1 MKNKIW
7 ILVIVIVIVSLAGV
21 SGAYT
26 GIAINHFINS
36 LNEVAIQPYNEVDVF
51 SMLDKMSISN
61 DYLSGYS
68 TLQEAMINLNKP
80 IEISNVGFTSKE
92 MNALLNINPEI
103 LESAFLRGVSFDI
116 LPDNSIQVG
125 AYIDAALLSKK
136 TNIPVVALSV
146 IQNMELTMNT
156 KIIGVSEDN
165 KLIVTID
172 EIYIKDIPIMN
183 FLKTFPL
190 GEELKGLVSEITGK
204 EMQLD
209 LPMFPKLKSFN
220 ISDNLAYIDGTY
232 DYNGVTDD

>member
-7 ILVIVIVIVSLAGV
+7 ILVIVIAIVSLAGV

-26 GIAINHFINS
+26 GIAINRFVDS
-36 LNEVAIQPYNEVDVF
+36 LNEVAIQTYKEIDAF
-51 SMLDKMSISN
+51 SMLDKMGIGN

-80 IEISNVGFTSKE
+80 IEISNVGFTPKE

-103 LESAFLRGVSFDI
+103 LEFAFLRGISFDI
-116 LPDNSIQVG
+116 LPDNSILLG
-125 AYIDAALLSKK
+125 AYIDAASLSKK
-136 TNIPVVALSV
+136 TNIPVAALSV
-146 IQNMELTMNT
+146 IQNMELTMDT

-190 GEELKGLVSEITGK
+190 EEELKGLVSEITGK
-204 EMQLD
+204 EIQLD

-220 ISDNLAYIDGTY
+220 ISDNLVYIDGIY
-232 DYNGVTDD
+232 DYNGVTSD